1 MSLQAKLDAFKA
13 DFEAGKPPYNV
24 PPSVIETMHRATAE
38 LIESGA
44 AQRAKK
50 AGDVAPS
57 FSLKDP
63 EGNVVNSADLLEARP
78 AGSELLPRRLV
89 PVLQY
94 GAAVARSRQGG
105 VRQVQRL
112 AGRDLAAD
120 RPEQPQVGAP
130 EQAHLPDPVG
140 RQGQGRGGRIFLQL
154 WHVGRQSHVDLQPNG
169 EAPLAPSAITAEGYA
184 YTKRGE
190 APFSMPRALEL
201 HEIPGI
207 IEEFRSGAER
217 ALRAGFDG
225 VEIHGANGYLPDQ
238 FLQDGTNKRTDEYGG
253 PIEHRARFLT
263 QAAISAW
270 GADRVGVRISPS
282 GTCGSMSDNDPQAT
296 FGYVTTELDR
306 LGIAYLH
313 VVEPRIKGTEEIA
326 HGQAPVAVQH
336 LRPKFSRTVIAAGG
350 FTRESAEAIVAS
362 GDADLV
368 AFGRHFIANP
378 DLPERLRRGLPLNRY
393 DRSTFYGGDA
403 RGYIDYPAAEV
414 ASAA

>member
-1 MSLQAKLDAFKA
+1 MSKLFSTT
-13 DFEAGKPPYNV
+13 EVGPYRLSHRV
-24 PPSVIETMHRATAE
+24 VMAPLTRMRSDPGDIPSALMVEYYT
-38 LIESGA
+38 
-44 AQRAKK
+44 QRASDGGLIVSE
-50 AGDVAPS
+50 ATPVS
-57 FSLKDP
+57 IR
-63 EGNVVNSADLLEARP
+63 GNGYA
-78 AGSELLPRRLV
+78 
-89 PVLQY
+89 
-94 GAAVARSRQGG
+94 
-105 VRQVQRL
+105 
-112 AGRDLAAD
+112 
-120 RPEQPQVGAP
+120 GAP
-130 EQAHLPDPVG
+130 GIYSD
-140 RQGQGRGGRIFLQL
+140 RQIAGWRRITDAVHAKGGRIFQQL

-169 EAPLAPSAITAEGYA
+169 EAPVAPSAIAAKGYA

-190 APFSMPRALEL
+190 APFSMPRSLEL

-207 IEEFRSGAER
+207 IEEFRSGAKR

-253 PIEHRARFLT
+253 PIENRARFLLEVT

-282 GTCGSMSDNDPQAT
+282 GTYGSMSDSNPPAT
-296 FGYVTTELDR
+296 FGYAATQLDR

-313 VVEPRIKGTEEIA
+313 VVEPRIKGTEEIS
-326 HGQAPVAVQH
+326 HGQAPVAAQH
-336 LRPKFSRTVIAAGG
+336 LRPKFSRTLIAAGG
-350 FTRESAEAIVAS
+350 FAADSAEAIVAA

-368 AFGRHFIANP
+368 AFGRHFISNP

-403 RGYIDYPAAEV
+403 RGYLDYPPAEV